1 MEPVTRNEEETSSSG
16 SYETKRLRAANAK
29 WNPPPPEEVTSEEDD
44 ADGGGTQW
52 TQVGAGCSKRPVTS
66 GVFHFCNYI
75 IEHILDEDGRAQIS
89 KQPYCYMDFCA
100 GLGTSVICTEA
111 LRRSLLAVGK
121 TLDATCVCLTEKCPK
136 KLAVLKGYKTGA
148 TMFAE
153 TATAVED
160 PPQRLRK

>member
-160 PPQRLRK
+160 PPQRLRR